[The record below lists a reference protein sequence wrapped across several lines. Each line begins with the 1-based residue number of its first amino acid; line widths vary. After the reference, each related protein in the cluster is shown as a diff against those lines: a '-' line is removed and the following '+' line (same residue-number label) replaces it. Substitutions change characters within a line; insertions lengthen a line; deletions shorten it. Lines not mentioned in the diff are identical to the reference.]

1 MDKIRIVISGNV
13 FEGFKFYGPFD
24 SFEDACDFGE
34 GTSEHEWYVAY
45 LEDPIEFFEKSNG
58 GYYWS
63 DAAKKVIER
72 MNVTQR
78 GWK

>member
-13 FEGFKFYGPFD
+13 FEGFKFFGPFD

-34 GTSEHEWYVAY
+34 GTSEHEWYVATLDHPVDAY
-45 LEDPIEFFEKSNG
+45 DKNKDS

-63 DAAKKVIER
+63 DAAKAVIEEMR
-72 MNVTQR
+72 KKNDR
-78 GWK
+78 